1 MNLDELAEQIGEV
14 QLPAMPER
22 KILDEILKYLLLA
35 QKQNAELIN
44 VTKNLDKLI
53 DTKSE
58 DISKNAAN
66 IARNI
71 ATIRDDNKTLAAK
84 LDALAKLKRLK
95 NDKLDTLHLMLL
107 GIAALQSLAII
118 FLIHK
123 F

>member
-35 QKQNAELIN
+35 QKQNVELIN
-44 VTKNLDKLI
+44 ATKNLDKLI

>member
-35 QKQNAELIN
+35 QKQNVELIN
-44 VTKNLDKLI
+44 ATKNLDKLI

-58 DISKNAAN
+58 AISKNAAN